1 MVNEGI
7 VLGHKVSKNGIEVDK
22 ARIATIENLP
32 PPVSVKGVRSFLS
45 HAGFYRR
52 FIKDFSKISKSLLEL
67 YGVPFEFNEKC
78 LEAFRILKQKLVSA
92 PIVISPDWEL
102 PFELMCDASDFAV
115 GAILGQRVNKV
126 FQTIYY
132 ANRTLNGA
140 QLNYATTEKELLAIV
155 YAFDKFRPYLMGNK
169 VIMYTDH
176 SAIRHLIAKKDSKP
190 RLIRWVLLLQEFDM
204 EVRDKKGTEN
214 LVADHLSRLELGDE
228 SELVAGEINE
238 SFPDE
243 QLFVVEDDLV
253 PWFAD
258 YVNYLAANVV
268 PPEFVGQRLKKFYH
282 DVKHYYWDD
291 PFLFKQ
297 CPDLIVRR
305 CVPEREMKDILFHCH
320 ASPTG
325 GHFGG
330 ARTAAKVLECGF
342 YWPTLYK
349 DSKWVEALATSTNDA
364 KVVVKF
370 LKKNIFSRFG
380 TPRAIISDEGTRF
393 FNKIFDSLMEK
404 YGIKH
409 KMALRYHPQSNGQAE
424 VSNRE
429 IKLILEKTVQVN
441 RKDWSNKLDDALW
454 AYRTAFKTP
463 IGTSPYH
470 LGEWALKKLNFDLVA
485 SKALR
490 LAQLNELDELRHDSY
505 ENARIYKEKTKKWHE
520 NNIVN
525 QNFQVGD
532 KVLLFNSRLKLFPG
546 KLKSQWS
553 GPFIVTKVFP
563 YGALEI
569 QQGDSSLFKVN
580 GQWMKH
586 YYGGEI
592 EKKVNITLVDS

>member
-1 MVNEGI
+1 
-7 VLGHKVSKNGIEVDK
+7 
-22 ARIATIENLP
+22 
-32 PPVSVKGVRSFLS
+32 
-45 HAGFYRR
+45 
-52 FIKDFSKISKSLLEL
+52 
-67 YGVPFEFNEKC
+67 
-78 LEAFRILKQKLVSA
+78 
-92 PIVISPDWEL
+92 
-102 PFELMCDASDFAV
+102 MCNASDFAM
-115 GAILGQRVNKV
+115 GAVLGQRVNKV

-132 ANRTLNGA
+132 ASRTLNGA
-140 QLNYATTEKELLAIV
+140 QLNYATTEKELIAIV

-169 VIMYTDH
+169 VIVYTDH
-176 SAIRHLIAKKDSKP
+176 SAIRHLISKKDAKP

-204 EVRDKKGTEN
+204 GVRDKKGTKN

-228 SELVAGEINE
+228 SEIAAGEINE

-243 QLFVVEDDLV
+243 QLFAMEDELV

-268 PPEFVGQRLKKFYH
+268 PPEFAGQRLKKFYH
-282 DVKHYYWDD
+282 DMKHYYWDD

-305 CVPEREMKDILFHCH
+305 CVPKREMKDILFHCH

-349 DSKWVEALATSTNDA
+349 DSYDYVKHFDRFDVWVATSTNDA

-380 TPRAIISDEGTRF
+380 TPGAIISDEGTHLA
-393 FNKIFDSLMEK
+393 NKIFDSLMEK

-409 KMALRYHPQSNGQAE
+409 KMALGYHPQSNGQAK

-429 IKLILEKTVQVN
+429 IKLIIEKTVQVN
-441 RKDWSNKLDDALW
+441 RKDWPNKLDDALW
-454 AYRTAFKTP
+454 AYRIAFKTP
-463 IGTSPYH
+463 IGMSPYRVVYGKACH
-470 LGEWALKKLNFDLVA
+470 LPFELEHRAQWALKKLNFDPVA

-490 LAQLNELDELRHDSY
+490 LAQLNELDELHHDSY
-505 ENARIYKEKTKKWHE
+505 ENARIYKEKTKKWHD
-520 NNIVN
+520 NNTVN
-525 QNFQVGD
+525 QTFQVGD
-532 KVLLFNSRLKLFPG
+532 QELLFNSRLRLFLG
-546 KLKSQWS
+546 KLKSRWS
-553 GPFIVTKVFP
+553 GPFNVTKVFP
-563 YGALEI
+563 CGALEI
-569 QQGDSSLFKVN
+569 QQGDSSPFKVN
-580 GQWMKH
+580 GKHVKH
-586 YYGGEI
+586 YFGGEI